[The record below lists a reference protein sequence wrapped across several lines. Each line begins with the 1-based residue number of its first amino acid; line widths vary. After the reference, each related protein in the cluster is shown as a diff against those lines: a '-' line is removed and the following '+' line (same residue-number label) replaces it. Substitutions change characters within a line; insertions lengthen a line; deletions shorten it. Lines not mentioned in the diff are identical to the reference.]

1 MCVFTYISLLFIHLH
16 FPLLVEELPH
26 CHLTLDPS
34 RRHDRDAADARS
46 QLDAQRVEEVED
58 GGLCGLRVPIY
69 PTEIIILGSRLDSIN
84 LDFNNIM
91 LEPSPYI

>member
-58 GGLCGLRVPIY
+58 CC
-69 PTEIIILGSRLDSIN
+69 LDSLQHKVGSDRTN
-84 LDFNNIM
+84 TDFKKK
-91 LEPSPYI
+91 ETF